1 MDTTIDIN
9 IPEKLIPLFD
19 PWRYKAIYG
28 GRGTAKS
35 HSAAS
40 ALLAMGMDKPLR
52 ILCAREIQL
61 SIKDSV
67 KQLLED
73 KIEAYGMGEF
83 YSVTRDEIKGANGTL
98 FIFSGLGK
106 MTIDQMKSK
115 EGIDIVWV
123 EEAQT
128 ISAKSIEILG
138 PTLRQ
143 KGSELWFTWNP
154 RNASDPVDQ
163 LFRGEIVPED
173 ALIIRMDPKDNPF
186 FPDELSA
193 LMEFDKMHK
202 PERFAHIWLG
212 EYEPMAIGAIWN
224 RLVIHQNRR
233 REAPEMGRI
242 LVGIDPAIS
251 AEAGSNEN
259 GIIVGGLGSDGRGY
273 ILDDMTTIGAPMK
286 WANRAISAF
295 DKWDADAIVI
305 EINQGGNMCRQTLE
319 TVRPGLPII
328 EVHASRGK
336 HVRAEPISALY
347 EAGQISHI
355 GTFDALE
362 NQMCQM
368 TAAGF
373 EGEGSPD
380 RVDAMVWVFTEL
392 FPKIIRKQEYK
403 EVEYAVGFDGSW
415 MG

>member
-1 MDTTIDIN
+1 MDTTIDID

-19 PWRYKAIYG
+19 RWRYKAIYG

-35 HSAAS
+35 HSVAS
-40 ALLAMGMDKPLR
+40 ALLAKGMDKTLR

-67 KQLLED
+67 KQLLDD

-83 YSVTRDEIKGANGTL
+83 YTSTRDEIRGANGTL

-115 EGIDIVWV
+115 EGLDIVWV

-138 PTLRQ
+138 PTLRE

-193 LMEFDKMHK
+193 LMEFDKTHK
-202 PERFAHIWLG
+202 PERFSHIWLG

-224 RLVIHQNRR
+224 RVIIRQNRR

-251 AEAGSNEN
+251 SEEGSNEN
-259 GIIVGGLGSDGRGY
+259 GIVVGGLGSDGRGY
-273 ILDDMTTIGAPMK
+273 VLDDMTTKGPPGK
-286 WANRAISAF
+286 WANRAWTAF

-305 EINQGGNMCRQTLE
+305 EVNQGGNMCRHTLE
-319 TVRPGLPII
+319 TIRPGGPII
-328 EVHASRGK
+328 EVHATRGK

-347 EAGQISHI
+347 DAGQISHI
-355 GTFDALE
+355 GTFNELE

-368 TAAGF
+368 TAGGF

-380 RVDAMVWVFTEL
+380 RVDALVWVFTEL
-392 FPKIIRKQEYK
+392 FPKIIRKYEPNEREY
-403 EVEYAVGFDGSW
+403 ETMGEDGW